1 MKKNLTDYDFP
12 NDLKNMSNGELEL
25 LAVAIREFL
34 INSVAETGGHLASN
48 LGIVEITL
56 GLHKIFDSP
65 RDKIIWDVGHQC
77 YVHKLLTGRLRD
89 FGTLRKTGGMSGF
102 PKSSESCHD
111 TYDTGHSSTS
121 LSVAAGMAAARDIKG
136 EDYSVIAVIGD
147 GAMTGGMAFEAL
159 NNISASKS
167 KVIVIL
173 NDNGMSISRNT
184 GGLSNHLNKLRASS
198 RYIGAKKS
206 IKSTLHKIPL
216 IGRSLASGL
225 SGAKDKFKYA
235 LISGGVIFEEM
246 GFTYLGPIDGHSVD
260 SVIEALEGCRNVK
273 GPVILHMITD
283 KGKGYRNAELQ
294 PNKFHGIGAFDVETG
309 KTEKAP
315 GISYSSVM
323 GNTVVKLAD
332 KNEKIVAVT
341 AAMGD
346 ATGLSQF
353 ALKYPKRIF
362 DVGIAEQHAVTF
374 AAGLAKAGMQPL
386 VAIYSSFLQR
396 AYDQI
401 VEDVCLQNLPV
412 VFALD
417 RAGIVGADGE
427 THHGLFDIAYLSSI
441 PNMTLLAPAD
451 GNELQTML
459 EYAFK
464 LKTPAAI
471 RYPRGTCRRINDRF
485 VDFDGKN
492 KRLFSGS
499 DADIM
504 AVGPM
509 VSKAVDAREIL
520 KKRGYDVGVLKVNIL
535 KPLQFDRDE
544 TKAKIIFTLE
554 DGVVSGG
561 YGMHVR
567 ERVENDATVCNM
579 GWPDSFIEHGS
590 QEDLYR
596 MYGLD
601 EAGIAE
607 KIIGYIENNA

>member
-136 EDYSVIAVIGD
+136 EDHSVIAVIGD

-260 SVIEALEGCRNVK
+260 SVVEALEGCRNVK

-451 GNELQTML
+451 GNELEAML

-471 RYPRGTCRRINDRF
+471 RYPRGTCRHMNGIS

-544 TKAKIIFTLE
+544 TKAKIIFTVE
-554 DGVVSGG
+554 DGVMSGG
-561 YGMHVR
+561 YGMYVR
-567 ERVENDATVCNM
+567 EQVENDVTVCNM

>member
-136 EDYSVIAVIGD
+136 EAHSVIAVIGD

-260 SVIEALEGCRNVK
+260 SVVEALEGCRNVK
-273 GPVILHMITD
+273 GPVILHMITV

-323 GNTVVKLAD
+323 GNTAVKLAD

-451 GNELQTML
+451 GNELEAML

-544 TKAKIIFTLE
+544 TKAKIIFTVE
-554 DGVVSGG
+554 DGVMSGG
-561 YGMHVR
+561 YGMYVR
-567 ERVENDATVCNM
+567 EQVENDVTVCNM